1 MTTLGWVAI
10 AGVTLPALAVAL
22 WPAFRAARVK
32 APPGAAIAADEPGL
46 ELDEEKAAIY
56 RALKE
61 LEFDHEAGHLSDD
74 DYRALRD
81 RYENRAAQILTALDA
96 LGPVRA
102 PAVRRAEPAVA
113 LARRSWTRHPATLTA
128 GAGVLL
134 IFGIVIGA
142 GVSRFTEP
150 DRMVTPPGSR
160 LPVPAA
166 DAPSPLGPSLSR
178 LEPGKPIP
186 PAMLAGMLGA
196 ARQSL
201 IEGRYSEAIA
211 AYQAVLKRD
220 PRNVDAMT
228 HLGLIVAI
236 GGHADAAL
244 ETFDKAIAI
253 DPSYPPAYLYR
264 GQVLYELKRDYPR
277 AVVSWERFLS
287 LVPSGEEHERI
298 VALVAEARSKFSAR

>member
-1 MTTLGWVAI
+1 MTSLGWVAI

-32 APPGAAIAADEPGL
+32 APPGAATAAEDPGV

-96 LGPVRA
+96 LGPARA
-102 PAVRRAEPAVA
+102 PAVRRAEPAA
-113 LARRSWTRHPATLTA
+113 APARRSWTRHPATLTVVA
-128 GAGVLL
+128 VVLL

-150 DRMVTPPGSR
+150 DRTATPPGSA
-160 LPVPAA
+160 LP
-166 DAPSPLGPSLSR
+166 APGPGSPVGPPTMTF
-178 LEPGKPIP
+178 EPGKPIP
-186 PAMLAGMLGA
+186 PEILAGMLRA

-201 IEGRYSEAIA
+201 NEGHYSEAIA

-220 PRNVDAMT
+220 PKNVDAMT

-244 ETFDKAIAI
+244 ETFNKVIAI
-253 DPSYPPAYLYR
+253 DPGYPPVYLYR
-264 GQVLYELKRDYPR
+264 GEVLFEVKRDYSR
-277 AVVSWERFLS
+277 AIQSWERFLA
-287 LVPSGEEHERI
+287 LVPKGEDHDRV
-298 VALVAEARSKFSAR
+298 VALVAEARSKQGAR

>member
-1 MTTLGWVAI
+1 VTTMGWAAI
-10 AGVTLPALAVAL
+10 AAVTLPALAVAL
-22 WPAFRAARVK
+22 WPALRAGRTKVARSTT
-32 APPGAAIAADEPGL
+32 AADERSL
-46 ELDEEKAAIY
+46 ELGEEKAAIY

-96 LGPVRA
+96 LGPARA
-102 PAVRRAEPAVA
+102 PALRRAEPEAMPV
-113 LARRSWTRHPATLTA
+113 RQSWTRHPATLVA
-128 GAGVLL
+128 GAVVLL
-134 IFGIVIGA
+134 IFGIAIGA

-150 DRMVTPPGSR
+150 DRTAAPPAPGPGS
-160 LPVPAA
+160 PVGP
-166 DAPSPLGPSLSR
+166 PSMA

-186 PAMLAGMLGA
+186 PEVLDGMLRA

-201 IEGRYSEAIA
+201 NDGRYSEAIA

-220 PRNVDAMT
+220 PKNVDAMT

-244 ETFDKAIAI
+244 ETFNKVIAI
-253 DPSYPPAYLYR
+253 DPRYPPVYLYR
-264 GQVLYELKRDYPR
+264 GEVLSEVKHDYSS
-277 AVVSWERFLS
+277 AIQSWERFLA
-287 LVPSGEEHERI
+287 LVPNGEDHDRV
-298 VALVAEARSKFSAR
+298 VALVTEARSKQGAR

>member
-32 APPGAAIAADEPGL
+32 APPGAATAADEPGL

-96 LGPVRA
+96 LGPARA
-102 PAVRRAEPAVA
+102 PAVRRAAPAVA
-113 LARRSWTRHPATLTA
+113 PARRSWTRHPATLTV
-128 GAGVLL
+128 GAVALL

-150 DRMVTPPGSR
+150 DRTVTPPGSG
-160 LPVPAA
+160 LPGPG
-166 DAPSPLGPSLSR
+166 PGSPVGPPTMR
-178 LEPGKPIP
+178 FEPGKPVP
-186 PAMLAGMLGA
+186 PEILAGMLRA

-201 IEGRYSEAIA
+201 KEGHYSEAIA

-220 PRNVDAMT
+220 PKNVDAMT

-244 ETFDKAIAI
+244 ETFDKVIAI
-253 DPSYPPAYLYR
+253 DPGYPPVYLYR
-264 GQVLYELKRDYPR
+264 GEVLFETKRDYSR
-277 AVVSWERFLS
+277 AIQSWERFLA
-287 LVPSGEEHERI
+287 LVPKGEDHDR
-298 VALVAEARSKFSAR
+298 VVVLVSEARSKQGAR

>member
-1 MTTLGWVAI
+1 MTSLGWVAI

-32 APPGAAIAADEPGL
+32 APPGAATAADEPGL

-102 PAVRRAEPAVA
+102 PTVRRAEPAVA
-113 LARRSWTRHPATLTA
+113 PARRSWTRHPATLTV
-128 GAGVLL
+128 GAVALL

-150 DRMVTPPGSR
+150 DRTATPPGSG
-160 LPVPAA
+160 LPGPG
-166 DAPSPLGPSLSR
+166 PGSPVGPPTMR
-178 LEPGKPIP
+178 FEPGKPVP
-186 PAMLAGMLGA
+186 PEILAGMLRA
-196 ARQSL
+196 ARKSL
-201 IEGRYSEAIA
+201 KEGHYSEAIA

-220 PRNVDAMT
+220 PKNVDAMT

-244 ETFDKAIAI
+244 ETFDKVIAI
-253 DPSYPPAYLYR
+253 DPGYPPVYLYR
-264 GQVLYELKRDYPR
+264 GEVLFETKRDYSR
-277 AVVSWERFLS
+277 AIQSWERFLA
-287 LVPSGEEHERI
+287 LVPKGEDHDRVVE
-298 VALVAEARSKFSAR
+298 LVSEARSKQGAR